1 MKRILSKL
9 YPIIRVFVFMGLVGC
24 GSIQTVNGV
33 RIPKDKP
40 NTKNYILS
48 GVIGFVFS
56 YYLGTEVLPQKN
68 K

>member
-1 MKRILSKL
+1 MKKFISKL
-9 YPIIRVFVFMGLVGC
+9 YPIMRVFVFMGLVGC

-48 GVIGFVFS
+48 GVIGFGLG
-56 YYLGTEVLPQKN
+56 YYIGKEVLPQKN